1 MSDIK
6 QFLTTDELEEGG
18 FLKIDGNQVIYRASK
33 IKRKITDPEERVR
46 AEYYL
51 ELIKKYKYSDNRI
64 QPNCKVSGRK
74 PDIFA
79 DLVIFEDDEK
89 KKPYIVVECK
99 KDGISQAEI
108 KQAVEQVFGYANSLR
123 AKYAVLVA
131 GTVRIA
137 FDVAGFKPSEREK
150 NKIADIP
157 ERYGKIIKFR
167 FKKEDSVN
175 DLKVAT
181 REELLAKFQQCHDT
195 LWEGGKRN
203 PAEAFDEMSKLMF
216 CKISDER
223 FITKKGEYYKFQ
235 IGTHETLKEVI
246 KRIRGIY
253 SKAQKKDPGVFTEKI
268 KAEDFIIYSV
278 VELLQGISL
287 ARTELDI
294 KGEAFEHFLGGVFRQ
309 AMGQYFTPRP
319 IVKFMVDMLEPNED
333 DKIIDPACGSGGFLL
348 YTLERVKQYLED
360 TLAPKDAL
368 DSWKDFA
375 LYQLFGIEINSQLAR
390 VAMMNM
396 ILHEDG
402 HSNIENNDALDGP
415 SKFDPRRDIKL
426 GKYSLLLTNPP
437 FGAVVKIRE
446 HNYLTSYELGAKEKS
461 RNRQNTEIL
470 FIEKCI
476 DFLCP
481 GGRMG
486 IVLPDGILTNSS
498 LQYVRDFITDNAQI
512 LAVVSLPQTAFR
524 RPHAKG
530 GGGVGS
536 GVKASLLFLR
546 KRKEGEKL
554 QKNYPVFMAIA
565 EHIGYDST
573 GRPDKNEF
581 SDIVKAY
588 QEFRKKKKIDFF
600 VETPL
605 CFKVGWGELEGRLD
619 PSYHKPE
626 YRKMMNKQK
635 KGVKWIPFGNI
646 IIEMSGGATP
656 KAKGKAYTDAA
667 NGIPFL
673 RIQNITEEGIQ
684 LKDVKYI
691 KKEIHNAYLK
701 RSRLR
706 PKDLLFTITGRIGTV
721 TVVPEDLGEANI
733 NQHSVRIHL
742 DDSVNEMYI
751 STLFNT
757 NFGKKLTL
765 RRISGGTRIA
775 LDYQAIK
782 SIHIPLPP
790 RGIQDKIANMM
801 EEAYRI
807 KKEKEKKA
815 EGLLNS
821 IDDYILTALEI
832 TLPELKDEQFY
843 TITFADIKGGRFDPA
858 YYQLKYYAFKESLE
872 RGKYP
877 LHRLG
882 KFITSIHYGASVK
895 NIYTEEGIPLLR
907 ILNLR
912 RNELNLPEVVK
923 LPFDK
928 KEEIGN
934 AYVEEGDFLISRS
947 RTIGVTAIVSKE
959 AAGFAYGSFM
969 IKFRIGGNKGEPFY
983 LSLIMNSKIVQLQI
997 ERMKIG
1003 AIQHNITIP
1012 SIKSLLIPFPPLSIQ
1027 QKIAEEVK
1035 FRREKA
1041 KALTKEAKE
1050 TIMKVK
1056 GEVKEII
1063 IGEELNERGKL
1074 INAK

>member
-6 QFLTTDELEEGG
+6 PFLTTDELEEGG
-18 FLKIDGNQVIYRASK
+18 YLEIDGNQVIYLASK
-33 IKRKITDPEERVR
+33 IKRRITDPEERVR

-51 ELIKKYKYSDNRI
+51 ELIKKYKYPDNRI
-64 QPNCKVSGRK
+64 QPNKNVSSRK
-74 PDIFA
+74 PNVYA
-79 DLVIFEDDEK
+79 DLVVFEDDEK

-108 KQAVEQVFGYANSLR
+108 RQAIEQVFGYANSLR
-123 AKYAVLVA
+123 AKYAVVVA
-131 GTVRIA
+131 GTIRIA
-137 FDVAGFKPSEREK
+137 FDIAGFKPSEREK
-150 NKIADIP
+150 NIIADIP
-157 ERYGKIIKFR
+157 ERYGKVIKFR

-223 FITKKGEYYKFQ
+223 FITKKNEYYKFQ

-319 IVKFMVDMLEPNED
+319 IVKFMVDMLEPDED

-402 HSNIENNDALDGP
+402 HSNIENNDALDDP
-415 SKFDPRRDIKL
+415 SKFHPRRDIKS
-426 GKYSLLLTNPP
+426 GKYTLLLTNPP

-446 HNYLTSYELGAKEKS
+446 HSYLANYELGAKVKF

-470 FIEKCI
+470 FIEKCL

-546 KRKEGEKL
+546 KKKEGEKL
-554 QKNYPVFMAIA
+554 QKNYPIFMAIA

-581 SDIVKAY
+581 PDIVRAY

-605 CFKVGWGELEGRLD
+605 CFNVGWGELEGRLD

-626 YRKMMNKQK
+626 FKTILKSTYPVK
-635 KGVKWIPFGNI
+635 KLSEITDRILCGPFGTAI
-646 IIEMSGGATP
+646 KSS
-656 KAKGKAYTDAA
+656 AYTKD
-667 NGIPFL
+667 GIPFIRITNIKLGEFDSSNLVYISEEDSKRLASYRL
-673 RIQNITEEGIQ
+673 RGGDLIISQRGTLGNVCQIPKKIKICNISANTIGIIPSQEVNPNYILYYLISKSGQKQLKRFTSGHIQNKIVTN
-684 LKDVKYI
+684 DVK
-691 KKEIHNAYLK
+691 
-701 RSRLR
+701 
-706 PKDLLFTITGRIGTV
+706 
-721 TVVPEDLGEANI
+721 
-733 NQHSVRIHL
+733 
-742 DDSVNEMYI
+742 
-751 STLFNT
+751 
-757 NFGKKLTL
+757 
-765 RRISGGTRIA
+765 
-775 LDYQAIK
+775 
-782 SIHIPLPP
+782 SILIPLPP
-790 RGIQDKIANMM
+790 RDIQKKIANMM
-801 EEAYRI
+801 EEAYRV
-807 KKEKEKKA
+807 KREKDKEA
-815 EGLLNS
+815 EELLNS

-843 TITFADIKGGRFDPA
+843 TVAFANIKGDRIDPF
-858 YYQLKYYAFKESLE
+858 YYQSKYKKLYEALE
-872 RGKYP
+872 G
-877 LHRLG
+877 G
-882 KFITSIHYGASVK
+882 KFELVRISQVIDAIEYGLMPTQDYAKSAKEGVPMIRVTNITRNGEINMDDAKFIPYSTPNLK
-895 NIYTEEGIPLLR
+895 NKILQGGEVLIVQCGNTTGKTAFVNDQFKGYT
-907 ILNLR
+907 
-912 RNELNLPEVVK
+912 
-923 LPFDK
+923 
-928 KEEIGN
+928 
-934 AYVEEGDFLISRS
+934 
-947 RTIGVTAIVSKE
+947 
-959 AAGFAYGSFM
+959 YGSF
-969 IKFRIGGNKGEPFY
+969 I
-983 LSLIMNSKIVQLQI
+983 LSLRADKLILPQYLEVILSQRLIQMQIWRSINVTTVRPSTSKP
-997 ERMKIG
+997 KIL
-1003 AIQHNITIP
+1003 NIRIP
-1012 SIKSLLIPFPPLSIQ
+1012 LPPLSTQ

-1035 FRREKA
+1035 SHREKA
-1041 KALTKEAKE
+1041 KTLTKEAKAIIIK
-1050 TIMKVK
+1050 TKGKV
-1056 GEVKEII
+1056 ERII
-1063 IGEELNERGKL
+1063 IGEKNQIRR
-1074 INAK
+1074 

>member
-18 FLKIDGNQVIYRASK
+18 YLKIEGNQVIYLASK

-51 ELIKKYKYSDNRI
+51 ELIKKYKYSDTRI
-64 QPNCKVSGRK
+64 QPNKEVPGRK
-74 PDIFA
+74 PNVYA
-79 DLVIFEDDEK
+79 DLVVFEDDEK

-108 KQAVEQVFGYANSLR
+108 RQAIEQVFGYANSLR
-123 AKYAVLVA
+123 AKYAVVVA

-137 FDVAGFKPSEREK
+137 FDIAGFKPSEREK
-150 NKIADIP
+150 NIIADIP
-157 ERYGKIIKFR
+157 ERYGKVIKFR
-167 FKKEDSVN
+167 FKKGDSEN

-195 LWEGGKRN
+195 LWQGGKRN

-216 CKISDER
+216 CKIWDER
-223 FITKKGEYYKFQ
+223 FITKKGKDYKFQ
-235 IGTHETLKEVI
+235 IGTHETLKEI
-246 KRIRGIY
+246 TQRIRGIY
-253 SKAQKKDPGVFTEKI
+253 SRAQKMEPGVFTEKI

-319 IVKFMVDMLEPNED
+319 IVKFMVDILEPDED
-333 DKIIDPACGSGGFLL
+333 DRIIDPACGSGGFLL
-348 YTLERVKQYLED
+348 YTLDRVKTYLEE
-360 TLAPKDAL
+360 TLASRDAL
-368 DSWKDFA
+368 DRWKDFG
-375 LYQLFGIEINSQLAR
+375 LYQLYGIEINSQLAR

-402 HSNIENNDALDGP
+402 HSNIENNDALDDP
-415 SKFDPRRDIKL
+415 SKFHPRRDIKP
-426 GKYSLLLTNPP
+426 GKYTLLLTNPP
-437 FGAVVKIRE
+437 FGAVVKIKE
-446 HNYLTSYELGAKEKS
+446 HSYLANYELGAKVKS

-470 FIEKCI
+470 FIEKCL
-476 DFLCP
+476 DYLKP
-481 GGRMG
+481 DGRMG

-524 RPHAKG
+524 KPHAKG
-530 GGGVGS
+530 GGGAGS

-546 KRKEGEKL
+546 KKKEGEKL
-554 QKNYPVFMAIA
+554 QKNYPIFMAIA

-635 KGVKWIPFGNI
+635 RGVKWIPFGNI

-742 DDSVNEMYI
+742 DDSVNETYI

-757 NFGKKLTL
+757 NF
-765 RRISGGTRIA
+765 
-775 LDYQAIK
+775 
-782 SIHIPLPP
+782 
-790 RGIQDKIANMM
+790 
-801 EEAYRI
+801 
-807 KKEKEKKA
+807 
-815 EGLLNS
+815 
-821 IDDYILTALEI
+821 
-832 TLPELKDEQFY
+832 
-843 TITFADIKGGRFDPA
+843 
-858 YYQLKYYAFKESLE
+858 
-872 RGKYP
+872 
-877 LHRLG
+877 
-882 KFITSIHYGASVK
+882 
-895 NIYTEEGIPLLR
+895 
-907 ILNLR
+907 
-912 RNELNLPEVVK
+912 
-923 LPFDK
+923 
-928 KEEIGN
+928 
-934 AYVEEGDFLISRS
+934 
-947 RTIGVTAIVSKE
+947 
-959 AAGFAYGSFM
+959 
-969 IKFRIGGNKGEPFY
+969 
-983 LSLIMNSKIVQLQI
+983 
-997 ERMKIG
+997 
-1003 AIQHNITIP
+1003 
-1012 SIKSLLIPFPPLSIQ
+1012 
-1027 QKIAEEVK
+1027 
-1035 FRREKA
+1035 
-1041 KALTKEAKE
+1041 
-1050 TIMKVK
+1050 
-1056 GEVKEII
+1056 
-1063 IGEELNERGKL
+1063 
-1074 INAK
+1074 

>member
-1 MSDIK
+1 MAENK
-6 QFLTTDELEEGG
+6 YYLTPAQLEEGG
-18 FLKIDGNQVIYRASK
+18 YLKIKENRITYVASGV
-33 IKRKITDPEERVR
+33 KRNLIAPEEKVR

-51 ELIKKYKYSDNRI
+51 ELIKKYKYPDTRI
-64 QPNCKVSGRK
+64 QPNCKVPGRK
-74 PDIFA
+74 PDVFA
-79 DLVIFEDDEK
+79 DLVVFEDDEK
-89 KKPYIVVECK
+89 KNPYIVVECK
-99 KDGISQAEI
+99 RDGISQAEI
-108 KQAVEQVFGYANSLR
+108 RQAIEQVFGYANSLR
-123 AKYAVLVA
+123 AKYAVVAA
-131 GTVRIA
+131 GTVRIS
-137 FDVAGFKPSEREK
+137 FDIAGFKPSEREK
-150 NKIADIP
+150 NIIADIP
-157 ERYGKIIKFR
+157 ERYGKVIKFR
-167 FKKEDSVN
+167 FKKGDSEN

-216 CKISDER
+216 CKIWDER
-223 FITKKGEYYKFQ
+223 FITKKEEYYKFQ
-235 IGTHETLKEVI
+235 IGTHEPLKEVI

-402 HSNIENNDALDGP
+402 HSNIENNDALDDP

-426 GKYSLLLTNPP
+426 GEYSLLLTNPP

-446 HNYLTSYELGAKEKS
+446 HSYLANYELGAKVKS

-470 FIEKCI
+470 FIEQCLDYI
-476 DFLCP
+476 CP

-498 LQYVRDFITDNAQI
+498 LQYVRDFITENAQI

-530 GGGVGS
+530 GGGTGS

-546 KRKEGEKL
+546 KKKEGEKL
-554 QKNYPVFMAIA
+554 QKNYPIFMAIA

-573 GRPDKNEF
+573 GRLDENEF
-581 SDIVKAY
+581 PEIVKAY

-600 VETPL
+600 VKTPL
-605 CFKVGWGELEGRLD
+605 CFGVGWGELEGRLD
-619 PSYHKPE
+619 SSYHKPE
-626 YRKMMNKQK
+626 YRKMMNNQK
-635 KGVKWIPFGNI
+635 GWVKWIPFGNI
-646 IIEMSGGATP
+646 IIEISGGATP

-691 KKEIHNAYLK
+691 KKEVHNAYLK

-721 TVVPEDLGEANI
+721 IVVPEDLGEANI

-742 DDSVNEMYI
+742 DDSVNETYI

-757 NFGKKLTL
+757 NYGKKLAL
-765 RRISGGTRIA
+765 RRTSGGTRIA

-782 SIHIPLPP
+782 SIFIPLPP
-790 RGIQDKIANMM
+790 RKTQDKIASLM
-801 EEAYRI
+801 EEAYRL
-807 KKEKEKKA
+807 KHEKEKKA
-815 EGLLNS
+815 KRLLNS
-821 IDDYILTALEI
+821 IDDYVLSELGIE
-832 TLPELKDEQFY
+832 LPELKDEQFY
-843 TITFADIKGGRFDPA
+843 TITFADIKGSRFDPS
-858 YYQLKYYAFKESLE
+858 YYQPKYKKIKETIKK
-872 RGKYP
+872 GKYSVRIMAVLLLNVVNGLDFRRFTEYGTP
-877 LHRLG
+877 YLRVG
-882 KFITSIHYGASVK
+882 NIKPNKIDEKEIKFVPIKLNKVK
-895 NIYTEEGIPLLR
+895 KDVQLNTGDVLLTRKGTFGISA
-907 ILNLR
+907 
-912 RNELNLPEVVK
+912 VV
-923 LPFDK
+923 DK
-928 KEEIGN
+928 KTE
-934 AYVEEGDFLISRS
+934 YLISSEIIRL
-947 RTIGVTAIVSKE
+947 RLRKKIID
-959 AAGFAYGSFM
+959 
-969 IKFRIGGNKGEPFY
+969 PFY
-983 LSLIMNSKIVQLQI
+983 FSVVSNIQLIQNLYHQNAV
-997 ERMKIG
+997 G
-1003 AIQHNITIP
+1003 AIMGSLSQEV
-1012 SIKSLLIPFPPLSIQ
+1012 IKSLSIPLPPLSIQ

-1035 FRREKA
+1035 LRREKA
-1041 KALTKEAKE
+1041 KTLTKEAKQ
-1050 TIMKVK
+1050 
-1056 GEVKEII
+1056 II
-1063 IGEELNERGKL
+1063 IKIKEDVEKIILGEEYKKKVN
-1074 INAK
+1074 